1 MTVADGDLFLGV
13 DLSTQQL
20 KGIVLNGNGVVVMRH
35 AVNFSKNLP
44 EFETSDGVMKLP
56 DGSIV
61 SPVLMWVKAID
72 LLLTHIAEHLSMK
85 NFRAIGGCAQQHG
98 TVYWANGAEEKLASL
113 SSEETFYDGLGE
125 AAFAVPLSPIWMDST
140 TAKQCASMEKA
151 VDGMEA
157 HI

>member
-61 SPVLMWVKAID
+61 SP
-72 LLLTHIAEHLSMK
+72 
-85 NFRAIGGCAQQHG
+85 QHG